1 MALDRSI
8 TMVGSATVRGGPS
21 SKEPDESWIPT
32 QPIPGRDAKWS
43 TVVVE
48 VGVSESYQKLKA
60 DAEWWL
66 TDSRGNVNLAIIVAI
81 NRETPN
87 IRPRYVPTIRQS
99 ITTSRDPKRPD
110 ATITVSPPVPLT
122 IQFAELF
129 CRQPILPEHN
139 IDLSPDQFREISGQV
154 WDHQVF

>member
-48 VGVSESYQKLKA
+48 VGVSESYEKLKA

-87 IRPRYVPTIRQS
+87 IV
-99 ITTSRDPKRPD
+99 
-110 ATITVSPPVPLT
+110 
-122 IQFAELF
+122 
-129 CRQPILPEHN
+129 
-139 IDLSPDQFREISGQV
+139 
-154 WDHQVF
+154 